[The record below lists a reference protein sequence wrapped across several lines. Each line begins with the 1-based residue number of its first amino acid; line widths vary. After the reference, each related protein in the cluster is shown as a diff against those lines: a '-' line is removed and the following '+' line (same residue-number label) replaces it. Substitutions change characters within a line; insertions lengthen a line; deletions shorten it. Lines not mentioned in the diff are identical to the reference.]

1 MGLARVCLMALLA
14 ALLAVGSLAAPA
26 AAQATATPEPTATP
40 AYEVYHTLP
49 SGAQMVERREWTW
62 GELAIFGALLLLI
75 AVTIIEAV
83 WRTLA

>member
-1 MGLARVCLMALLA
+1 MGVARVCVMALLA
-14 ALLAVGSLAAPA
+14 ALAVGALAAPA

-49 SGAQMVERREWTW
+49 SGAVMVEVRQWTW
-62 GELAIFGALLLLI
+62 GELAIFAALLLLI

-83 WRTLA
+83 WRTFA